1 MILAVNI
8 GSSTLKYAAYDL
20 QDGRAGVAHS
30 KGLVDGLDALDA
42 ALGRLAQDL
51 QQQLGG
57 RPIRA
62 IAHRVVHGGGVFD
75 GPVLLDAGV
84 FSTLET
90 FSDLAPLH
98 QPHNIRGA
106 KACMAA
112 FPNTPQ
118 VACFDTAFHAS
129 LWPEERRFAIPRA
142 LHDRGIRRF
151 GFHGLSYD
159 FLRTELQGRS
169 EKAHGRVVMAH
180 LGNGASLC
188 AMVDGQSVAT
198 TMGFSALD
206 GLMMGTRSGALD
218 AGVLL
223 ALLREGWDVNRL
235 EHMLYR
241 ESGLLGVSGVSS
253 DMRSLRA
260 SDNPHAQEAI
270 KLFEHRVVREIGGLT
285 ALLGGLD
292 ALVFTGGI
300 GEHDAALRKH
310 VCARL
315 AHLGVDMDANR
326 HSALEGSGSI
336 HAEGSNAEVWVIQT
350 DEGRVAA
357 QQAADLLRL

>member
-20 QDGRAGVAHS
+20 QDGRVGVAHS

-42 ALGRLAQDL
+42 ALGRLAQYL

-57 RPIRA
+57 RSIRA

-75 GPVLLDAGV
+75 GPVLLDAGAL
-84 FSTLET
+84 STLET

-315 AHLGVDMDANR
+315 AHLGVDIDANR

>member
-1 MILAVNI
+1 VILAVNI

-20 QDGRAGVAHS
+20 QDGRVGVAHS

-57 RPIRA
+57 RSIRA

-75 GPVLLDAGV
+75 GPVLLDAGAL
-84 FSTLET
+84 STLET

-118 VACFDTAFHAS
+118 VACFDTAFHAN

>member
-1 MILAVNI
+1 M
-8 GSSTLKYAAYDL
+8 
-20 QDGRAGVAHS
+20 
-30 KGLVDGLDALDA
+30 
-42 ALGRLAQDL
+42 
-51 QQQLGG
+51 
-57 RPIRA
+57 
-62 IAHRVVHGGGVFD
+62 AHRVVHGGGVFD
-75 GPVLLDAGV
+75 GPVLLDASV
-84 FSTLET
+84 LSTLET

-106 KACMAA
+106 RACMAA
-112 FPNTPQ
+112 FADTPH

-129 LWPEERRFAIPRA
+129 LWPE
-142 LHDRGIRRF
+142 GIRRF

-159 FLRTELQGRS
+159 FLRTELRARS
-169 EKAHGRVVMAH
+169 ARASGRVVMAH

-188 AMVDGQSVAT
+188 AMVDGRSVAT

-223 ALLREGWDVNRL
+223 ALLRDGWDVDRL
-235 EHMLYR
+235 EQMLYR

-260 SDNPHAQEAI
+260 SDHPHAQEAI
-270 KLFEHRVVREIGGLT
+270 ELFEHRVVREIGGLT
-285 ALLGGLD
+285 AVMD

-300 GEHDAALRKH
+300 GEHDAALRER
-310 VCARL
+310 VCTRL
-315 AHLGVDMDANR
+315 AHLGVDMDAHR
-326 HSALEGSGSI
+326 HSALEGSGPI
-336 HAEGSNAEVWVIQT
+336 HAEGSSAEVWVIQT

>member
-20 QDGRAGVAHS
+20 QDGRVGVAHS

-57 RPIRA
+57 RSIRA

-75 GPVLLDAGV
+75 GPVLLDAGAL
-84 FSTLET
+84 STLET

-315 AHLGVDMDANR
+315 AHLGVDIDANR

>member
-20 QDGRAGVAHS
+20 QAGRVGSATC
-30 KGLVDGLDALDA
+30 KGLVEGLEGLDATLE
-42 ALGRLAQDL
+42 RLADDL
-51 QQQLGG
+51 QRQLGG
-57 RPIRA
+57 AAIRA
-62 IAHRVVHGGGVFD
+62 IAHRVVHGGGVFEA
-75 GPVLLDAGV
+75 PVLLDANILN
-84 FSTLET
+84 SLEH

-106 KACMAA
+106 RACMAA
-112 FPNTPQ
+112 FPDTPQ

-129 LWPEERRFAIPRA
+129 LWPQERRFAIPRA

-159 FLRTELQGRS
+159 FLRTELRGRS
-169 EKAHGRVVMAH
+169 QKAEGRVVMAH

-188 AMVDGQSVAT
+188 AMLSGQSVAT

-223 ALLREGWDVNRL
+223 ALLREGWDVDRI
-235 EHMLYR
+235 ERMLYR
-241 ESGLLGVSGVSS
+241 ESGLLGVSGLSS

-260 SDNPHAQEAI
+260 SSDPRAQEAI
-270 KLFEHRVVREIGGLT
+270 DLFEHRVVREIGGL
-285 ALLGGLD
+285 AAVMGGLD

-300 GEHDAALRKH
+300 GEHDAALREH
-310 VCARL
+310 VCTRL
-315 AHLGVDMDANR
+315 AHLGVEVDPNR
-326 HSALEGSGSI
+326 HVQLKGSGPI
-336 HAEGSNAEVWVIQT
+336 HATHASAEVWVIQT

>member
-20 QDGRAGVAHS
+20 QDGRVGVAHS

-57 RPIRA
+57 RSIRA

-75 GPVLLDAGV
+75 GPVLLDAGAL
-84 FSTLET
+84 STLET

-223 ALLREGWDVNRL
+223 ALLREGWDVDRL